1 MAREKH
7 HPELLSNISIFVQV
21 GQSPSFTDAARRLN
35 ISASGVSR
43 SIARLEQR
51 LGTQLVSRTTRH
63 LSLTPEGAVYFER
76 CKQILQDLTRAE
88 DALKESQAE
97 PTGRLHVRLP
107 KSFGRA
113 MIVPALAEFSVR
125 YPKISLDV
133 HLASGVMDM
142 VEDGIDVAMQL
153 GEPRD
158 ARLVARKLCAI
169 NYVLCASPD
178 YLRRHGTP
186 RRLAD
191 LPAHRCLAYIQ
202 PRSDSYRD
210 WVLTEKGAPV
220 TFKPEG
226 VLNIDDVHALLEAA
240 ISGAGIAYCMDFLI
254 REPVAAGRLHVVMP
268 RSAHEGPPAY
278 LVSPPH
284 RYRIRRVQ
292 VFIDF
297 LFEIMRKG

>member
-1 MAREKH
+1 MPREKH

-97 PTGRLHVRLP
+97 PTGRLNVRLP

-125 YPKISLDV
+125 N
-133 HLASGVMDM
+133 
-142 VEDGIDVAMQL
+142 Q
-153 GEPRD
+153 R
-158 ARLVARKLCAI
+158 
-169 NYVLCASPD
+169 
-178 YLRRHGTP
+178 RRHRLLHGLPDPGTG
-186 RRLAD
+186 RRRSLARGD
-191 LPAHRCLAYIQ
+191 A
-202 PRSDSYRD
+202 
-210 WVLTEKGAPV
+210 
-220 TFKPEG
+220 
-226 VLNIDDVHALLEAA
+226 AL
-240 ISGAGIAYCMDFLI
+240 C
-254 REPVAAGRLHVVMP
+254 P
-268 RSAHEGPPAY
+268 
-278 LVSPPH
+278 
-284 RYRIRRVQ
+284 
-292 VFIDF
+292 
-297 LFEIMRKG
+297 